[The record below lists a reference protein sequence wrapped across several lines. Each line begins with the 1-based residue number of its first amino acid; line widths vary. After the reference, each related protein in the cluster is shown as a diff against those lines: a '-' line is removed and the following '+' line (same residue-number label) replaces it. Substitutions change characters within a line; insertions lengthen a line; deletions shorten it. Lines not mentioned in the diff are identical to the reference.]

1 MKRRSYSA
9 REITSKL
16 QQADDLAAKGSVQKE
31 IAKALGVSVMTYHR
45 WRKAQQK
52 QKQIT
57 SKVLNGGPAQRAAA
71 GQISRIQALE
81 LENTR
86 LRQLITDFLLGNLKL
101 PETCGKVVADR

>member
-1 MKRRSYSA
+1 MKRKSYSSG
-9 REITSKL
+9 EITSKL

-45 WRKAQQK
+45 WRKAQAK
-52 QKQIT
+52 QTQTAK
-57 SKVLNGGPAQRAAA
+57 SKILNGGPAKRAAA
-71 GQISRIQALE
+71 RQISRIQALE

-101 PETCGKVVADR
+101 SETTR